1 MTKAE
6 KERQARLNKAWA
18 AQSSQQQS
26 KPEVQ
31 ASALPDKP
39 PQGSSANVDRVD
51 RSGDF
56 SFLEM
61 LKNIPQSAGQFATDV
76 ATPFMHPVD
85 TFNAVTDL
93 GGGALDKATE
103 YASNALPRDLVERLN
118 RAQNEMVGNNTLGVE
133 SVFGVGQ
140 TPIAPE
146 DMQYKNI
153 DKFDAMTDFVGS
165 RYGSADRAK
174 QTLMNDPIGLLADAS
189 AVVSGGAALVPK
201 VGKAGV
207 IANKVGQ
214 VARAADPVNVA
225 LNTGKVAGA
234 GLLSDAL
241 PNKMYQKSAKFSNA
255 KNAPDPAVLADTAL
269 KYDLPPTA
277 TGVGKLT
284 MLKGE
289 LINRIDQ
296 IIDTA
301 TASGVEIP
309 KGAVFKHLSEL
320 RADMGGV
327 RLRGSKNKSAITAIA
342 KEFDEHMKKL
352 GKDTITPREL
362 QQFKLDIYADNKYG
376 QKTLQGTRI
385 GEKTE
390 KAFARAAKELLEQQ
404 DPSVAGLNKQLGELS
419 ELEPGLQSAANR
431 IEKRNPISID
441 SGINIAAG
449 GAGAG
454 PGGAVAGGALSL
466 LAYPNVQQN
475 LARGLYK
482 QKMMGLGGLLG
493 GDPLLTGVS
502 QGSFQAGRERNR
514 TIPPLLR

>member
-1 MTKAE
+1 MTKEE
-6 KERQARLNKAWA
+6 KARQDRLNKAWA
-18 AQSSQQQS
+18 AKVASESQIR
-26 KPEVQ
+26 
-31 ASALPDKP
+31 ALPDKAP
-39 PQGSSANVDRVD
+39 TGSAVNGRESV
-51 RSGDF
+51 GGTDF
-56 SFLEM
+56 DFIEM

-93 GGGALDKATE
+93 GSGALNKATE
-103 YASNALPRDLVERLN
+103 YASNALPRGMVESLN

-146 DMQYKNI
+146 EMQYQNI
-153 DKFDAMTDFVGS
+153 DKFDAMTDFVGN
-165 RYGSADRAK
+165 RYGSVDRAK
-174 QTLMNDPIGLLADAS
+174 QTLMNDPVGLLSDAS
-189 AVVSGGAALVPK
+189 AVVTGGASMVPK
-201 VGKAGV
+201 VGKAGA
-207 IANKVGQ
+207 IANKVKQ
-214 VARAADPVNVA
+214 VARAADPLNLA
-225 LNTGKVAGA
+225 LNTGRTSIA
-234 GLLSDAL
+234 GLLDNDL

-269 KYDLPPTA
+269 KYDLPPNA
-277 TGVGKLT
+277 AGVGKLT

-301 TASGVEIP
+301 TASNVEIP

-327 RLRGSKNKSAITAIA
+327 KLRGSKNKSAITAIA

-362 QQFKLDIYADNKYG
+362 QDFKLDIYRDNKYG

-454 PGGAVAGGALSL
+454 PAGAIAGGGLSL

-482 QKMMGLGGLLG
+482 QKMMGLGGLLMG
-493 GDPLLTGVS
+493 NPALTTGS
-502 QGSFQAGRERNR
+502 QAAFQSGRETNR
-514 TIPPLLR
+514 VPPLLRR